1 MISSDKKHWGTIII
15 GGSQSGLA
23 TGYYLK
29 KIQEDFIILESSDN
43 IGHAWTRRWD
53 SLKLFSPP
61 SYNRLPG
68 WSYSSQKGGPD
79 TKDEMASYLKAYAQK
94 QDLPVICSTKVTA
107 ITKTGRYF
115 TLTTRA
121 DSFTAD
127 RVVVATGAH
136 QFPYIPQ
143 FAGEIDKN
151 IFQLHSDDYRNP
163 TALPPGDVL
172 VVGSA
177 ISGMQIALELAK
189 TRKTVISGK
198 PSYTIPRGL
207 SQISQKLDWWLL
219 QRLLTI
225 KTPMGRKVKPQFI
238 HGGGVFHYL
247 AKEMSESGIPKIERI
262 AGTREGKLILESGQT
277 VESAVIIWCT
287 GHRPDFSWIKEKITD
302 ERGWPVTQRGVSSV
316 EGLYFIGMPFQFGLT
331 SSLVA
336 GVDRDAA
343 FITKNIAARRGHA
356 QPGSVAMA

>member
-1 MISSDKKHWGTIII
+1 MISSGKKHWGTIVI

-29 KIQEDFIILESSDN
+29 KMNEDFIILEASDN
-43 IGHAWTRRWD
+43 IGQAWKKRWE

-61 SYNRLPG
+61 SFNKLPG
-68 WSYSSQKGGPD
+68 WSYPSPKGGPD
-79 TKDEMASYLKAYAQK
+79 TKDEMAEYLRAYAEN
-94 QDLPVICSTKVTA
+94 QDLPVICSMRVTA
-107 ITKTGRYF
+107 LKKSGFYF
-115 TLTTRA
+115 SVTTPA
-121 DSFTAD
+121 DNFTAD

-136 QFPYIPQ
+136 QFAYIPD
-143 FAGEIDKN
+143 FANQINKD

-163 TALPPGDVL
+163 FTLPPGDVL

-189 TRKTVISGK
+189 SRKTVISGK
-198 PSYTIPRGL
+198 PSYIIPRGL
-207 SQISQKLDWWLL
+207 SQISQRLDWWLL
-219 QRLLTI
+219 QHLLTI

-247 AKEMSESGIPKIERI
+247 TKEMDKSGIPRVERI
-262 AGTREGKLILESGQT
+262 TGVREGKLMLASGQT
-277 VESAVIIWCT
+277 TDSSVIIWCT
-287 GHRPDFSWIKEKITD
+287 GHRPDFSWIKEKVTD
-302 ERGWPVTQRGVSSV
+302 EKGWPLTNRGVSSI

-336 GVDRDAA
+336 GVSRDAA
-343 FITKNIAARRGHA
+343 FITKNIEGRR
-356 QPGSVAMA
+356 QIS